1 MTMARGKGRGRGK
14 TPAAEI
20 GLRLEQIAERLA
32 AGCTDKDVIKDL
44 NLKERTFYYYKAEIS
59 RIYGDI
65 TAKKTEQALDFE
77 AEVLK
82 DRYLRLYRSLE
93 QRIIGGGD
101 SNNNFGSS
109 SSSDTTTPTTASG
122 ASLSASS
129 SSSAKPSR
137 LHDIAIASE
146 VAANLATQIFRLEFE
161 GFMRRKTIKQLG
173 QSEEDAAKYV

>member
-1 MTMARGKGRGRGK
+1 MSKRSSQ
-14 TPAAEI
+14 AEMNKM
-20 GLRLEQIAERLA
+20 LEEIAKRLA
-32 AGCTDKDVIKDL
+32 AGCTDKEIITDL
-44 NLKERTFYYYKAEIS
+44 NLRERTFYYYKAEIS

-65 TAKKTEQALDFE
+65 TAKKTEEALEFE
-77 AEVLK
+77 AKVLK

-93 QRIIGGGD
+93 QRIIGGD

-109 SSSDTTTPTTASG
+109 RSDTTTPTTASG
-122 ASLSASS
+122 ASL
-129 SSSAKPSR
+129 SAKPSR

-173 QSEEDAAKYV
+173 RSEDDAARYV